1 MIVGASRDVA
11 AQQALQLRKAGVGY
25 AKIAEQLGVSQ
36 ARAYDLVTAA
46 LRAREETADIR
57 ARLDLERLDAM
68 LLGLWK
74 RIGQGDAKA
83 VAQGLEVMRMRADVL
98 ADRAAAGDSGAGVGD
113 YLAAVK
119 AAARENRE
127 AQQDTGLRLRAVES

>member
-1 MIVGASRDVA
+1 MPVVGSGNPA
-11 AQQALQLRKAGVGY
+11 AHQALQLRKAGVAY

-36 ARAYDLVTAA
+36 ARAYDLVTSA
-46 LRAREETADIR
+46 LRVREETAEIR
-57 ARLDLERLDAM
+57 ARLDLERLDTM

-74 RIGQGDAKA
+74 RIGQGDARA

-98 ADRAAAGDSGAGVGD
+98 ADRAAAGDATGVGN

-127 AQQDTGLRLRAVES
+127 A

>member
-1 MIVGASRDVA
+1 MGASRDVA

-98 ADRAAAGDSGAGVGD
+98 ADRAAAGDATPVGD

>member
-1 MIVGASRDVA
+1 MSSSKSVA

-25 AKIAEQLGVSQ
+25 AKIAEQIGVTEN
-36 ARAYDLVTAA
+36 RAYDLVTAA
-46 LRAREETADIR
+46 LRAREETADIG

-83 VAQGLEVMRMRADVL
+83 VAQGLDVMRMRADVL
-98 ADRAAAGDSGAGVGD
+98 ADRASDRASRVGTQMS
-113 YLAAVK
+113 L
-119 AAARENRE
+119 
-127 AQQDTGLRLRAVES
+127 